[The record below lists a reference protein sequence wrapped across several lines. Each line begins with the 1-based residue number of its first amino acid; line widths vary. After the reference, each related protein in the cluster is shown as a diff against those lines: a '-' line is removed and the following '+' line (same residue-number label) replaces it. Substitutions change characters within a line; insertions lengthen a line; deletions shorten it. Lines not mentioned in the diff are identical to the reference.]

1 MGSYVYQN
9 QTLWDFVKRPTYWT
23 AAFFV
28 ALLFIVVPK
37 DRARRMVWKFGR
49 RLRGPELVT
58 TADFNEKLG
67 RKRWLRT
74 HYPDGMVFVNL
85 RAHGMTACS
94 DETGPLGPRPE
105 EREAMH
111 FLIVGDSGTGKS
123 AAIRQ
128 MLSQIADRGEMAIV
142 YDPAL
147 EYVPQFYRESR
158 GDVILNPL
166 DARCPF
172 WTPGDEVPHE
182 AEALTVAASLFPE
195 RGWEN
200 RFFVD
205 APRKSSRT

>member
-1 MGSYVYQN
+1 MRRGSWV
-9 QTLWDFVKRPTYWT
+9 
-23 AAFFV
+23 
-28 ALLFIVVPK
+28 
-37 DRARRMVWKFGR
+37 
-49 RLRGPELVT
+49 RL
-58 TADFNEKLG
+58 
-67 RKRWLRT
+67 
-74 HYPDGMVFVNL
+74 
-85 RAHGMTACS
+85 
-94 DETGPLGPRPE
+94 PR

-128 MLSQIADRGEMAIV
+128 VLSQIWERGETAIV

-172 WTPGDEVPHE
+172 WTPGDEAPHE
-182 AEALTVAASLFPE
+182 AEALTIAASLFPE

-200 RFFVD
+200 RQVARSYFCEAYV
-205 APRKSSRT
+205 AIGVSCPVHRGLSR